1 MEKEGDRRKGGKW
14 MGKEWG
20 KNGERRGYGRG
31 NDGEEIGGSEQKRR
45 KGGNG
50 KINGKSKE
58 REGKRM
64 WR

>member
-1 MEKEGDRRKGGKW
+1 MTGEREVNGR
-14 MGKEWG
+14 G